1 LTNNGSR
8 PTDEEFNV
16 SNTERLAGFATELQF
31 ADLPEEVV
39 HKAKELTLGA
49 LGLQLAASTTPWS
62 KVVYRYMQSQ
72 GGTPQSTVVNY
83 GLRTSASNAAFAN
96 AAFGHGFEMD
106 DNHAQTSL
114 KGSAVAIPTAMAVG
128 EQRLASGRDYITAL
142 VTGYEVMIR
151 AVKTIAPSLWSR
163 GNHPTGH
170 VGALGAAVITGM
182 LHQLDRATLT
192 HALGSAANHMVGF
205 QEVPSSG
212 RGHIKRIYG
221 SMAAA
226 GGIRAA
232 LLAAEG
238 MTGPATTLDMGSG
251 FLRSMDVKEGDAG
264 NLTADL
270 GSTWHILDVHH
281 KIYAQDGFIQPMSE
295 ALERI
300 RATHSFNIDDIDEI
314 WVGTNTRAKNE
325 VVGFITDPQ
334 TIIDAQFSANFG
346 VALFLVK
353 GGAGFLEYTEEN
365 LRDPKIREL
374 SKRVVLEV
382 DDEIEREFQSVR
394 PRGAKV
400 VIRLKSGKELKEHV
414 HNLRSM
420 TPDDVD
426 AKFRTLSTV
435 VLDKDRSERLRHEI
449 LNLEGITN
457 MAQLRPLLVQQL

>member
-1 LTNNGSR
+1 MTNTSH
-8 PTDEEFNV
+8 
-16 SNTERLAGFATELQF
+16 LAGFATELSY

-39 HKAKELTLGA
+39 SKAKELTLGA
-49 LGLQLAASTTPWS
+49 LGLQLAASTMPWS
-62 KVVYRYMQSQ
+62 KVVYRYVQSQ
-72 GGTPQSTVVNY
+72 GGTPESTVVNY
-83 GLRTSASNAAFAN
+83 GLRTNAANAAFAN

-128 EQRLASGRDYITAL
+128 EQRLASGKDYITAL

-151 AVKTIAPSLWSR
+151 AVQTIAPSLWAR

-182 LHQLDRATLT
+182 LHQLDQKTLT
-192 HALGSAANHMVGF
+192 HALGVAANHMVGF

-221 SMAAA
+221 SMGAA

-251 FLRSMDVKEGDAG
+251 LLRSMDVKEENAG
-264 NLTADL
+264 KLTADL
-270 GSTWHILDVHH
+270 GAKWHILDVHH

-295 ALERI
+295 AIQKILK
-300 RATHSFNIDDIDEI
+300 AHTFDIEDIEEV
-314 WVGTNTRAKNE
+314 WVGTNTRAKHE
-325 VVGFITDPQ
+325 VVGLITDPQ
-334 TIIDAQFSANFG
+334 TIVDAQFSGNFS
-346 VALFLVK
+346 VALCLVK
-353 GGAGFLEYTEEN
+353 GGAGFLEYTEEA
-365 LRDPKIREL
+365 LRDPRIREL

-382 DDEIEREFQSVR
+382 DDEIEAEFQKTR

-400 VIRLKSGKELKEHV
+400 TIRLKSGKELKERV
-414 HNLRSM
+414 DNLRSM

-435 VLDKDRSERLRHEI
+435 VLDKERSERLRNEV
-449 LNLEGITN
+449 LNLEAVTN
-457 MAQLRPLLVQQL
+457 MAQLRPLLVQQP